1 MQIDTGEHSILTS
14 DTETRAGNYFVSNYP
29 PYSFW
34 TPDHVGD
41 AYAALERPPASGTPL
56 GVYLHIPF
64 CRKRCTFCYFKVYTD
79 KDSSEIQSY
88 LDAAVQELRLY
99 AQKPFIGGRKP
110 KFIYFGGGTPSYI
123 STRQLTRLAASMKE
137 LLPWDEA
144 EEVTFEAEPG
154 TLTEGKL
161 EVIKEVGV
169 TRLSLGIE
177 NFDDHI
183 LQINGRAHGSKEID
197 RAYQLAQS
205 IGFPQIN
212 IDLIAGMLDET
223 EANWRECVR
232 KTIELSPDSV
242 TVYQME
248 IPHNTVIFKEMKALG
263 QSVAPVA
270 GWTTKRA
277 WVNYAFEEFEKAGYS
292 ISSAYTAVKDPSKSR
307 FLYRDLLWTGA
318 DLIGLGVASFS
329 HVGGSHFQNQHEF
342 TPYIDKLQEGKL
354 PIYRALTPTKEERMI
369 RELILQMK
377 RGHVDSSYFRGKF
390 GIDIQE
396 RFAGPF
402 GKLRHE
408 GFLAVDGNHGGDVR
422 LNREGL
428 LQVDTLLYEFFLPEH
443 RNARYT

>member
-1 MQIDTGEHSILTS
+1 MQIDTPEHGILAS
-14 DTETRAGNYFVSNYP
+14 DSETRAGNYFVSNYP

-34 TPDHVGD
+34 TPDQVGD
-41 AYAALERPPASGTPL
+41 AFAALERPPSPGTPL

-79 KDSSEIQSY
+79 KDSSEIQGY
-88 LDAAVQELRLY
+88 LDAAVAELRLY
-99 AQKPFIGGRKP
+99 SRKPFIGGRKP
-110 KFIYFGGGTPSYI
+110 KFVYFGGGTPSYI
-123 STRQLTRLAASMKE
+123 STRQLTGLASSMKE

-161 EVIKEVGV
+161 EIIREVGV

-183 LQINGRAHGSKEID
+183 LQINGRAHGAKEID
-197 RAYQLAQS
+197 RAYDLARR

-232 KTIELSPDSV
+232 KTIDMSPESV
-242 TVYQME
+242 TIYQME
-248 IPHNTVIFKEMKALG
+248 IPHNTVIFKEMKAMG

-270 GWTTKRA
+270 GWNTKRA
-277 WVNYAFEEFEKAGYS
+277 WVSYAFDEFEKAGYTV
-292 ISSAYTAVKDPSKSR
+292 SSAYTVVKDASKTR

-318 DLIGLGVASFS
+318 DLVGLGVASFS
-329 HVGGSHFQNQHEF
+329 HVGGSHFQNEHEF
-342 TPYIDKLQEGKL
+342 TPYVKRVQEGQL

-377 RGHVDSSYFRGKF
+377 RGHVEGGYFQGKF
-390 GIDIQE
+390 GIDIQD

-402 GKLRHE
+402 AKLRQE
-408 GFLAVDGNHGGDVR
+408 GFAIADGRDVR

-443 RNARYT
+443 RNSRYT